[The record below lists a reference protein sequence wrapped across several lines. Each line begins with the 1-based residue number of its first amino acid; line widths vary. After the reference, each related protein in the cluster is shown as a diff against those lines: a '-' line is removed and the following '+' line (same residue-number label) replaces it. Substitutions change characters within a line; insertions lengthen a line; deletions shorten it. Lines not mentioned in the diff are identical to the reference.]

1 MIKNKTRLTI
11 TLLASLI
18 LVPAT
23 IFVSFNQNIKETG
36 ASVGNYSTNPATY
49 YNSVNGLSGNSLL
62 FGLHDLMI
70 STHQTYTSYDDNGSN
85 LYQTNTDRDP
95 NNSNNIIAWYSQAS
109 ISKTWNGTYNREHVW
124 PKSLSNGL
132 YVESGAGADMHH
144 IRPTIV
150 AINSARGN
158 KLFGNV
164 SASYSTITYGAGN
177 LVSKYSTADNIF
189 EPHNEVKGDAARI
202 IMYMYVHYNSS
213 KALGNGST
221 IESYTGTM
229 PITNVI
235 KAPTTSAAWDLLLDW
250 NQIDPV
256 DVLETN
262 RNNQVA
268 IYQGNRNPFID
279 NPDYASSIWGT
290 DVAPTSLSLSPSNMS
305 LTIGATQSITVSAQ
319 PSGASN
325 TVTWSSSNNGI
336 ATVSSSGVVTAQNE
350 GQATITATSTVN
362 TSITATMSVTV
373 TPPQPP
379 TSISVSPT
387 TLSLPMGNVSTL
399 NVTSSP
405 SGTSNSVTWATSNSS
420 VALVSNGVVS
430 GIALGNA
437 TITATSTVNSNLV
450 ATCSVT
456 IVEASSITKVDNYQ
470 NITEGNY
477 FITVDIGSKYYLPM
491 QTGGFTNGNST
502 ITAFTDVG
510 SINITNAWTFTG
522 NGTNSWKIS
531 NNGYFLNSTTTND
544 GIGATA
550 SGISDYWVA
559 SQGSTSIM
567 LKSNAGTRFL
577 TAALSLSP
585 SEWRG
590 YGSANTNGTSNLILY
605 RLGSGSSVPPTLESE
620 EWAADFLNQ
629 TSLGCQNKSS
639 VQLASVWNSVKTNY
653 LAISEAAKM
662 IISTATPNA
671 FGSDVENALARYID
685 IVSKY
690 DLEAFMSGVQTQSN
704 SFPTP
709 MIAEENMVFLL
720 VFLAIIFLAGTMIF
734 ALTRKSKKH

>member
-189 EPHNEVKGDAARI
+189 EPHDEVKGDAARI

-325 TVTWSSSNNGI
+325 TVTWSSSNNSVAI
-336 ATVSSSGVVTAQNE
+336 VSNGVVTAQSE
-350 GQATITATSTVN
+350 GQATITATSTIN
-362 TSITATMSVTV
+362 SSITATMVVTV
-373 TPPQPP
+373 IPPQPP
-379 TSISVSPT
+379 TSISISPT
-387 TLSLPMGNVSTL
+387 SLSVSVGNTSPLIVS
-399 NVTSSP
+399 SSP
-405 SGTSNSVTWATSNSS
+405 SGSNKSVTWSTSNAA
-420 VALVSNGVVS
+420 VAIVSNGVVS
-430 GIALGNA
+430 GLALGNA
-437 TITATSTVNSNLV
+437 TITATSSVNPSLTATCQVTVTQPQAETSISYNFTSKSWGGSPANWHSGKEGNGYLNNGVQVSTGASGAYGNSPTSFDNIKKVTVQYCTNGSSGAGKITVSAVNSSTSS
-450 ATCSVT
+450 ATSGTQIASLSVT
-456 IVEASSITKVDNYQ
+456 SSGGTTPRNLEFVYESNGLNGHVQIHVETTANSIY
-470 NITEGNY
+470 ITG
-477 FITVDIGSKYYLPM
+477 V
-491 QTGGFTNGNST
+491 T
-502 ITAFTDVG
+502 ITYG
-510 SINITNAWTFTG
+510 SDAPIIN
-522 NGTNSWKIS
+522 
-531 NNGYFLNSTTTND
+531 
-544 GIGATA
+544 
-550 SGISDYWVA
+550 
-559 SQGSTSIM
+559 
-567 LKSNAGTRFL
+567 
-577 TAALSLSP
+577 P
-585 SEWRG
+585 SEE
-590 YGSANTNGTSNLILY
+590 AEN
-605 RLGSGSSVPPTLESE
+605 
-620 EWAADFLNQ
+620 WAVDFLNQ
-629 TSLGCQNKSS
+629 TSLGCQNKNSL
-639 VQLASVWNSVKTNY
+639 QLASVWNDLKTDY
-653 LAISEAAKM
+653 IAMSDASKM
-662 IISTATPNA
+662 IFTTATPDA
-671 FGSDVENALARYID
+671 LGSNIENAVARYID

-690 DLEAFMSGVQTQSN
+690 GLEAFIDDIETASN
-704 SFPTP
+704 SYPDS
-709 MIAEENMVFLL
+709 IIKEENMAFLL
-720 VFLAIIFLAGTMIF
+720 IFLAIVFLAGMMIF
-734 ALTRKSKKH
+734 ALTRKNKHR

>member
-70 STHQTYTSYDDNGSN
+70 STHQTYTSYNDNGSN

-189 EPHNEVKGDAARI
+189 EPHDEVKGDAARI

-325 TVTWSSSNNGI
+325 TVTWSSSNNSVAI
-336 ATVSSSGVVTAQNE
+336 VSNGVVTAQSE
-350 GQATITATSTVN
+350 GQATITATSTIN
-362 TSITATMSVTV
+362 SSITATMVVTV
-373 TPPQPP
+373 IPPQPP
-379 TSISVSPT
+379 TSISISPT
-387 TLSLPMGNVSTL
+387 SLSVSVGNTSPLIVS
-399 NVTSSP
+399 SSP
-405 SGTSNSVTWATSNSS
+405 SGSNKSVTWSTSNAA
-420 VALVSNGVVS
+420 VAIVSNGVVS
-430 GIALGNA
+430 GLALGNA
-437 TITATSTVNSNLV
+437 TITATSSVNPSLTATCQVTVTQPQAETSISYNFTSKSWGGSPANWHSGKEGNGYLNNGVQVSTGASGAYGNSPTSFDNIKKVTVQYCTNGSSGAGKITVSAVNSSTSSAKSGTQIASL
-450 ATCSVT
+450 SVT
-456 IVEASSITKVDNYQ
+456 SSGGTTPRNLEFVYESNGLNGHVQIHVETTINSIY
-470 NITEGNY
+470 ITG
-477 FITVDIGSKYYLPM
+477 V
-491 QTGGFTNGNST
+491 T
-502 ITAFTDVG
+502 ITYG
-510 SINITNAWTFTG
+510 SDAPIIN
-522 NGTNSWKIS
+522 
-531 NNGYFLNSTTTND
+531 
-544 GIGATA
+544 
-550 SGISDYWVA
+550 
-559 SQGSTSIM
+559 
-567 LKSNAGTRFL
+567 
-577 TAALSLSP
+577 P
-585 SEWRG
+585 SEE
-590 YGSANTNGTSNLILY
+590 AEN
-605 RLGSGSSVPPTLESE
+605 
-620 EWAADFLNQ
+620 WAVDFLNQ
-629 TSLGCQNKSS
+629 TSLGCQNRNS
-639 VQLASVWNSVKTNY
+639 VQLASVWNDLKTDY
-653 LAISEAAKM
+653 IAMSDAAKM
-662 IISTATPNA
+662 IFTTATPDA
-671 FGSDVENALARYID
+671 LGSNIENAVARYID

-690 DLEAFMSGVQTQSN
+690 GLEAFIDDIETASN
-704 SFPTP
+704 SYPDS
-709 MIAEENMVFLL
+709 IIKEENMAFLL
-720 VFLAIIFLAGTMIF
+720 IFLAIVFLAGMMIF
-734 ALTRKSKKH
+734 ALTRKNKHR